1 MLCVE
6 NVYFSIPEDSPTV
19 VANRVEEALQSVE
32 RKNDVVLR
40 MVFRVT
46 TSAALF
52 REGKL
57 QEMRDAVEPF
67 RARARYSCVE
77 NVVVVPNAVARAA
90 TRAALLFFKP
100 NVHTRVVRKF
110 E

>member
-19 VANRVEEALQSVE
+19 VAKRVDEALRKVE
-32 RKNDVVLR
+32 RKNDGALR
-40 MVFRVT
+40 LVFRVT
-46 TSAALF
+46 ASVGLL
-52 REGKL
+52 RDGRL